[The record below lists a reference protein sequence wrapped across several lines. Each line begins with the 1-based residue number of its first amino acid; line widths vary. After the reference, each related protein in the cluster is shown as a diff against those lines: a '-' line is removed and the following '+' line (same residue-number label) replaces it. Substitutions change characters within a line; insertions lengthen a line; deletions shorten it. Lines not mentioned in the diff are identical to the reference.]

1 MRKDVF
7 ICHSSKD
14 AEVATNV
21 CVALEKNSE
30 LECWIAP
37 RNIIGGKLYAQE
49 IIEAIEGAQVF
60 VLIYSTN
67 TNLSNHVLSE
77 LNCAFNAGKIIL
89 PFCVDDSKMSN
100 IIMYYANPS
109 QSVIGYPDPEK
120 HFAQL
125 EEAVKRNIPE
135 LQKELERQRLFDML
149 SEETGVKK
157 DILMSVIN
165 KAMTLGQFTKNAS
178 NNSVCEFNIAICSG
192 NNDMDYDRE
201 MLYAA
206 LNNSGLHFWD
216 AAKNIKPDIPIVEQI
231 CSMISQV
238 SAYLCLYNGN
248 LSSIMQRTTDIA
260 FAFGKPMFLCR
271 TDSSRLNNDFT
282 ESFKANR
289 VSDLYNK
296 DSFDSLISD
305 LKSLCI
311 SNSIDQTCGEY
322 DMLQNAEGEILIII
336 EKRESAPESPRLL
349 YDGGDRALLYRNKE
363 SALKLNNIDEKARP
377 ALMAV
382 DEILIAEIENEDVLR
397 EYKVPLRKVT
407 SLKEI

>member
-1 MRKDVF
+1 
-7 ICHSSKD
+7 
-14 AEVATNV
+14 
-21 CVALEKNSE
+21 
-30 LECWIAP
+30 
-37 RNIIGGKLYAQE
+37 
-49 IIEAIEGAQVF
+49 
-60 VLIYSTN
+60 
-67 TNLSNHVLSE
+67 
-77 LNCAFNAGKIIL
+77 
-89 PFCVDDSKMSN
+89 
-100 IIMYYANPS
+100 
-109 QSVIGYPDPEK
+109 
-120 HFAQL
+120 
-125 EEAVKRNIPE
+125 
-135 LQKELERQRLFDML
+135 
-149 SEETGVKK
+149 
-157 DILMSVIN
+157 
-165 KAMTLGQFTKNAS
+165 
-178 NNSVCEFNIAICSG
+178 
-192 NNDMDYDRE
+192 MDYDRE